1 MKDNEEDKNSN
12 PLVSGLYG
20 AVVRWVVLFT
30 VIAMMF
36 GVFGVYLRGLWQG
49 PPKWQSDISAV
60 HFASI
65 FGAPFQTSFAIFCAL
80 FVVLLLR
87 FSTGPIE
94 FELWGFKVRGAS
106 GPLVMWILCFLA
118 IIVGLYFTGV
128 HALEGLK

>member
-1 MKDNEEDKNSN
+1 MEEKPEGKTSD
-12 PLVSGLYG
+12 PLVSGIYG

-30 VIAMMF
+30 VIIMMV
-36 GVFGVYLRGLWQG
+36 GVFGVYLLSLWQG
-49 PPKWQSDISAV
+49 PPRWQSDISAV
-60 HFASI
+60 HFFAI

-94 FELWGFKVRGAS
+94 FELWGFKFRGAS

-118 IIVGLYFTGV
+118 IIVGLYYTGV
-128 HALEGLK
+128 HAFQAVN